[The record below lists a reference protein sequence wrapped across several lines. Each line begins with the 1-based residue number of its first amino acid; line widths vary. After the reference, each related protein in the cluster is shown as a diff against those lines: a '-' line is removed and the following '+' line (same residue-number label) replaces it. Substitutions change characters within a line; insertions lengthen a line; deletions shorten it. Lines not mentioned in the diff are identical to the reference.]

1 MFSYI
6 CFYKGRSIIVQA
18 LRSYDA
24 QVIAAKKLK
33 ARKAWE
39 VEVKLAARADGSEV
53 VHSAATV

>member
-6 CFYKGRSIIVQA
+6 CFFKGRSIIVQA

-24 QVIAAKKLK
+24 QVIAAKKFK

-39 VEVKLAARADGSEV
+39 VEVKLAARPDGSEV

>member
-39 VEVKLAARADGSEV
+39 VEVKLAARPDGSEV
-53 VHSAATV
+53 VHSAATI